1 MAWKGVHVS
10 KPARLSYKDQQLC
23 VGQEDGD
30 VAIPL
35 EDVAWIVLDSNH
47 STLSVSLMSA
57 CMNQGVAVIFTDERH
72 TPSGMALPFH
82 THHRQ
87 AAVASMQMGLSQ
99 PLKKRLWQSLVVAK
113 IENQAACLDACGR
126 DGTAVAAISKFVT
139 SGDTENTE
147 ARAAREYWST
157 LFVDFIRSDET
168 DLRNSM
174 LNYGY
179 AIIRSAIARALV
191 ASGLLPCFGLF
202 HDSAA
207 NAFNLADD
215 LFEPFRPL
223 VDARVFKLSDNGT
236 RKVGELVI
244 SERRVLAGL
253 LHEDVKFGGETVS
266 TLIATER
273 AAASLVRAME
283 SASPL
288 LLELPRLE

>member
-1 MAWKGVHVS
+1 MAWKGVHIS
-10 KPARLSYKDQQLC
+10 NPSRLTYKDQQLC
-23 VGQEDGD
+23 VAQDDGD
-30 VAIPL
+30 VAMPL

-47 STLSVSLMSA
+47 STLSVSLVSA
-57 CMNQGVAVIFTDERH
+57 CMNRGVAIVFTDERH
-72 TPSGMALPFH
+72 TPSGIALPFH

-87 AAVASMQMGLSQ
+87 AAVASMQLGLSQ
-99 PLKKRLWQSLVVAK
+99 PLKKRLWQTLVIAK

-126 DGTAVAAISKFVT
+126 DGTAVAAIAKFVT

-147 ARAAREYWST
+147 ARAARVYWSA
-157 LFVDFIRSDET
+157 LFDDFIRGDET
-168 DLRNSM
+168 DLRNAM

-179 AIIRSAIARALV
+179 AIVRSAIARALV

-223 VDARVFKLSDNGT
+223 VDAKVFALSENGT
-236 RKVGELVI
+236 RKSGELVI
-244 SERRVLAGL
+244 SERRALAGL
-253 LHEDVKFGGETVS
+253 LHEDVKFGIETVS
-266 TLIATER
+266 VLIATER
-273 AAASLVRAME
+273 AAASLVRSME
-283 SASPL
+283 SSSPL